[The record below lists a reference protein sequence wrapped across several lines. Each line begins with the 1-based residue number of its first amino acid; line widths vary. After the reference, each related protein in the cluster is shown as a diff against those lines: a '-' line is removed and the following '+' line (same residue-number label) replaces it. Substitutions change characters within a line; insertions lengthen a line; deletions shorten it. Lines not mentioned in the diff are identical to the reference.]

1 MKPTDEQALAIK
13 ARGNILVSA
22 AAGSGKTAVL
32 TERVIDRILNDNPVD
47 INQLL
52 IVTFTNAA
60 AAEMSK
66 RIGDALQQVIN
77 EDRTNFRAA
86 KQKILL
92 ESASICTI
100 DSFCNN
106 LVKENFQQLG
116 IKPDYSLSTDN
127 QLLDLSDS
135 AFNHVINE
143 YYENDD
149 KEFYNLISFIGDKG
163 DLYDLKNIV
172 KSIYSFTR
180 TLPFYE
186 EWLNSAVKMYSD
198 FDFDSS
204 EWKRS
209 VTNECIDIA
218 TNALNEI
225 DAIIATFYSTEGIGK
240 GLDNFYQFQ
249 TLFSQARNKLERGE
263 WDNIFEL
270 CNNFSVKS
278 ISFGKEC
285 DTDIRELLKAKN
297 AEYKEAIKSIPSTL
311 GTDKNRTINIIQKSS
326 EMIEKLVEITKKYS
340 DAFLEIKK
348 ENSVF
353 DFSDIEHFALKL
365 LVNNENGEKK
375 QTELAKNIASR
386 YCDVFVDEYQDTND
400 LQNAIFDAV
409 SDNGKNLFTV
419 GDVKQCIYNF
429 RKANPKNFLLKKE
442 TYPVYLKDVNNP
454 DKTKIIMKGNFRSCK
469 KICDFVNYVFEKLMC
484 KELGGMDYLDEDRL
498 EPIGTFAQG
507 DTDSVRIDIIDP
519 QDSGKNDD
527 VLQAEYIASYIKK
540 SVGKELISDKGKLR
554 PLEYSDF
561 MILARSGKSH
571 FDRYI
576 EVFDEAGIPISTE
589 VETDYFK
596 LNEIYIIWNLLKVIN
611 NPVKDV
617 SMLAVALSPLFS
629 ISPDEL
635 LNVRKEI
642 PNIPLYSALISKREL
657 SKSIDYMLEKLSV
670 YRRWSATMSVSQLI
684 SRIYD
689 DCLLTSTVLATE
701 HGETKKANL
710 LHFVEIAR
718 NYEKNSL
725 GGLTGFLRYVDAMSD
740 NSGEYKRSY
749 TVGGKNAVR
758 IMSVHHSKGLQA
770 PVCFVINCSKRFEFK
785 DCSEKVAIHQQGGI
799 GLFVFDERKRTKQT
813 TIARECVELHLKNDV
828 IAEEARLLYVALT
841 RAQNRLILVGVKKN
855 AMSDLFAF
863 NEIKC
868 STSLT
873 RKKSYLEWVSD
884 IVFSNVKLDSFAD
897 NSTVICNAFDS
908 EFSVN
913 IINADDIEIDISTAD
928 ENEEQ
933 IVLDYDDINER
944 ISYQYEYADII
955 NLNSKYSASGLS
967 ENVNL
972 KDYYCTKRPSFL
984 NVGGFSSSEKGTF
997 MHRFMEK
1004 CDFDKAAENTEEEIA
1019 RLVAGGVF
1027 TEKEAES
1034 LDREMIRAFFN
1045 GEQYDM
1051 IKSAD
1056 KVLRESR
1063 FIYEMP
1069 ASQIDETI
1077 KSDERVTVQ
1086 GVADCVLIKDDKLT
1100 IIDYKTDKI
1109 DDESKFIDKYYTQLK
1124 LYAMAM
1130 NNTYG
1135 YPVTDCFIYSFNL
1148 NRLIRLDLS
1157 II

>member
-1 MKPTDEQALAIK
+1 MKPTEEQSLAIE

-32 TERVIDRILNDNPVD
+32 TERVIDRILNNNPVD

-66 RIGDALQQVIN
+66 RIGDALQDVIN
-77 EDRTNFRAA
+77 KDKTNFRAA

-127 QLLDLSDS
+127 QLLDLSEA
-135 AFNHVINE
+135 AFNYVINE

-149 KEFYNLISFIGDKG
+149 KTFYDLISFIGDKG
-163 DLYDLKNIV
+163 DLYDLKKIV

-180 TLPFYE
+180 TLPFYD
-186 EWLNSAVKMYSD
+186 EWLDSAVEMYNK

-204 EWKRS
+204 EWKTT
-209 VTNECIDIA
+209 VAKECTDIA
-218 TNALNEI
+218 TNALGEI
-225 DAIIATFYSTEGIGK
+225 DAIIMTFYSAEGIGK
-240 GLDNFYQFQ
+240 GLDNFYEFQ
-249 TLFSQARNKLERGE
+249 TLFSEVKSKLAQGD
-263 WDNIFEL
+263 WDSILEL
-270 CNNFSVKS
+270 CKNFSVNN
-278 ISFGKEC
+278 ISFEKGFDK
-285 DTDIRELLKAKN
+285 DIREFLKTKN
-297 AEYKEAIKSIPSTL
+297 AEYKEAVKSIISTL
-311 GTDKNRTINIIQKSS
+311 GTDKERTISLIQKSAV
-326 EMIEKLVEITKKYS
+326 MVEKLVEITKKYTN
-340 DAFLEIKK
+340 AFIEIKK
-348 ENSVF
+348 ENGIF
-353 DFSDIEHFALKL
+353 DFSDIEHFALNL

-375 QTELAKNIASR
+375 QTELAMNIASR

-429 RKANPKNFLLKKE
+429 RKANPKNFLAKKE
-442 TYPVYLKDVNNP
+442 SYPLYIKDADNP
-454 DKTKIIMKGNFRSCK
+454 DKTKIIMKGNFRSSK
-469 KICDFVNYVFEKLMC
+469 KICDFVNYIFEKLMC
-484 KELGGMDYLDEDRL
+484 KELGGMDYIDEDRL
-498 EPIGTFAQG
+498 NPIGTFAPG

-519 QDSGKNDD
+519 QDSDQNDD
-527 VLQAEYIASYIKK
+527 VLQAEYIASYIKM
-540 SVGKELISDKGKLR
+540 SVGKELISDKGNLR

-561 MILARSGKSH
+561 MILARSGKSY

-576 EVFDEAGIPISTE
+576 DVFNQAGIPISTE
-589 VETDYFK
+589 VNTDYFK

-635 LNVRKEI
+635 FNVRKETTD
-642 PNIPLYSALISKREL
+642 IPLYSALMKKRE
-657 SKSIDYMLEKLSV
+657 SCKSIGYMLDKLSI

-689 DCLLTSTVLATE
+689 DCFLTCTVLTTE
-701 HGETKKANL
+701 NGETKKANL
-710 LHFVEIAR
+710 LHFIEIAR

-725 GGLTGFLRYVDAMSD
+725 GGLTGFLRYIDAMSD
-740 NSGEYKRSY
+740 DSGEYMR
-749 TVGGKNAVR
+749 TFTIGGKDAVR
-758 IMSVHHSKGLQA
+758 IMSIHQSKGLQA
-770 PVCFVINCSKRFEFK
+770 PVCFVVNCSKIFECK
-785 DCSEKVAIHQQGGI
+785 ENREKVAIHQQVGI
-799 GLFVFDERKRTKQT
+799 GLFAFDERKRTKQT
-813 TIARECVELHLKNDV
+813 TIARECVELHLKSDV
-828 IAEEARLLYVALT
+828 IAEEARLLYVGLT
-841 RAQNRLILVGVKKN
+841 RAQNRLVLVGVKKN
-855 AMSDLFAF
+855 AMSDLMSF

-868 STSLT
+868 ATALG
-873 RKKSYLEWVSD
+873 RKKSYLEWISD
-884 IVFSNVKLDSFAD
+884 IVFSDVKLESFAD
-897 NSTVICNAFDS
+897 NSTVVCNAYDS

-913 IINADDIEIDISTAD
+913 IINASDIEIENIESDDKD
-928 ENEEQ
+928 ERL
-933 IVLDYDDINER
+933 VLDYDEINKR
-944 ISYQYEYADII
+944 ISYQYEYNDII

-1004 CDFDKAAENTEEEIA
+1004 CDFDKATENMEEEIF

-1027 TEKEAES
+1027 TEKEAECI
-1034 LDREMIRAFFN
+1034 DREKIKAFFN
-1045 GEQYDM
+1045 GEIYDM

-1077 KSDERVTVQ
+1077 TSDERVTVQ
-1086 GVADCVLIKDDKLT
+1086 GVADCVLIKDGKLT
-1100 IIDYKTDKI
+1100 IIDYKTDRI

>member
-1 MKPTDEQALAIK
+1 MELTGEQSLAIE

-32 TERVIDRILNDNPVD
+32 TARVIDRILNDNPVD

-52 IVTFTNAA
+52 IVTFTSTA
-60 AAEMSK
+60 AAEMIK
-66 RIGDALQQVIN
+66 RIGDALQDVIN
-77 EDRTNFRAA
+77 NDKTNFRAA

-92 ESASICTI
+92 ESASISTI

-116 IKPDYSLSTDN
+116 IKPDYSLSTDK
-127 QLLDLSDS
+127 QLLDLSDA
-135 AFNHVINE
+135 AFNYVINE

-149 KEFYNLISFIGDKG
+149 KTFYDLISFTGDKG
-163 DLYDLKNIV
+163 DLYDLKKIV
-172 KSIYSFTR
+172 MTIYSFTR
-180 TLPFYE
+180 TLPFYD
-186 EWLNSAVKMYSD
+186 EWLDSAVEMYSG

-204 EWKRS
+204 EWKTILS
-209 VTNECIDIA
+209 KECVDVA

-225 DAIIATFYSTEGIGK
+225 DAIIMTFYSAEGIGK
-240 GLDNFYQFQ
+240 GLDNFYEFQ
-249 TLFSQARNKLERGE
+249 TLFGQVKSMLERGE
-263 WDNIFEL
+263 WDSVLEH
-270 CNNFSVKS
+270 CNNFHVEDMSFEKGFDKEIREFLKTKNGEYKNCVKS
-278 ISFGKEC
+278 IVSFLGGNKE
-285 DTDIRELLKAKN
+285 
-297 AEYKEAIKSIPSTL
+297 
-311 GTDKNRTINIIQKSS
+311 RTISIIQKSAV
-326 EMIEKLVEITKKYS
+326 MVEKLVEITKKYTT
-340 DAFLEIKK
+340 AFIDLKK
-348 ENSVF
+348 ENSIF
-353 DFSDIEHFALKL
+353 DFSDIEHFALNL
-365 LVNNENGEKK
+365 LVHNENGEKK

-419 GDVKQCIYNF
+419 GDVKQCIFNF

-442 TYPVYLKDVNNP
+442 TYPLYIKDADNP

-469 KICDFVNYVFEKLMC
+469 KICDFVNYIFEKLMC
-484 KELGGMDYLDEDRL
+484 KDLGGMDYLDEDRL
-498 EPIGTFAQG
+498 NPVGTFAPD

-519 QDSGKNDD
+519 QNSGQNDE
-527 VLQAEYIASYIKK
+527 VLQARYIASYIKK

-561 MILARSGKSH
+561 MILTRSGKSH

-576 EVFDEAGIPISTE
+576 EVFNEAGIPISTE
-589 VETDYFK
+589 VKTEYFK

-635 LNVRKEI
+635 LNVRKET
-642 PNIPLYSALISKREL
+642 PNVPLYSALVKKRE
-657 SKSIDYMLEKLSV
+657 SSESIGYMLDKLDI

-689 DCLLTSTVLATE
+689 DCLLTCTVLTTE
-701 HGETKKANL
+701 NGETKKANL
-710 LHFVEIAR
+710 LHFVEMAR

-725 GGLTGFLRYVDAMSD
+725 GGLTGFLRYIDAMSD
-740 NSGEYKRSY
+740 DSGEYLRSF
-749 TVGGKNAVR
+749 TIGGKNAVR
-758 IMSVHHSKGLQA
+758 IMTIHLSKGLQA
-770 PVCFVINCSKRFEFK
+770 PVCFVVNCSKKFECK
-785 DCSEKVAIHQQGGI
+785 DNSKKIVIHQQGGI
-799 GLFVFDERKRTKQT
+799 GLFAFDERKRIKQS

-855 AMSDLFAF
+855 AMNDLMSF

-868 STSLT
+868 ATALC
-873 RKKSYLEWVSD
+873 RKKSYLDWISD
-884 IVFSNVKLDSFAD
+884 IVFSDMKLDSFAD
-897 NSTVICNAFDS
+897 NSSVECKAYDS

-913 IINADDIEIDISTAD
+913 IINANDIEIENIQSD
-928 ENEEQ
+928 ENDDT
-933 IVLDYDDINER
+933 IVLDYDDINQR
-944 ISYQYEYADII
+944 ISYQYKFNDII

-967 ENVNL
+967 KNVNL

-1004 CDFDKAAENTEEEIA
+1004 CDFERASENMEEEIS
-1019 RLVAGGVF
+1019 RLVAGGSF

-1034 LDREMIRAFFN
+1034 LDRERIKAFFN
-1045 GEQYDM
+1045 GEIFDM

-1069 ASQIDETI
+1069 ASQIDDTI

-1086 GVADCVLIKDDKLT
+1086 GVADCVLIKDGKLT
-1100 IIDYKTDKI
+1100 IIDYKTDRI
-1109 DDESKFIDKYYTQLK
+1109 DNESKFIAKYYTQLK